1 MTGAFQRADTYEC
14 QLLSWISIIF
24 RLSVEVSSNW
34 LFKTP
39 KLIGILVL
47 TEGQTVN
54 KQKS

>member
-1 MTGAFQRADTYEC
+1 MSAFVMDLHNFQV
-14 QLLSWISIIF
+14 
-24 RLSVEVSSNW
+24 SVEVSSNW